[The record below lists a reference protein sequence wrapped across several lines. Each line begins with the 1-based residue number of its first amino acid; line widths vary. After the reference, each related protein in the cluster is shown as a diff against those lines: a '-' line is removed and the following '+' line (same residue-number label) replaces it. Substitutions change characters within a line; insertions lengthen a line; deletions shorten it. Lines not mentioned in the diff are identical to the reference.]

1 LAFSFQP
8 HNVNAQCYVGCE
20 SASTDLPGVPI
31 RPFCNAN
38 GFNVSATIGHDDGC
52 STTGGDIYVII
63 EAQVKAAPIESRFS
77 GLVTNNPLYF
87 SNIVY
92 APNANSPTLTQI
104 HTLGNGSRTAILFR
118 FRRTFPA
125 TVSSENFTFPFVF
138 AANFFFGDIPWNVW
152 VAAHEPDA
160 NGLPILP
167 TVPPLPG
174 EPFGKFAGTINFEA
188 PYFPII
194 GSNNISTFDNLL
206 RNSWADSDRDGQ
218 AHSIMLLPG
227 QELSPVLTIDVPQF
241 VHGFSD
247 VGDRGKLLLCAGG
260 QVKIPDGS
268 EYILTVADM
277 FTCTQAS
284 KGILVENGGRVFLS
298 GATVSDA
305 EVGVT
310 AKKGS
315 DVEVFSTTF
324 NNNYKGMRLD
334 NTGIASIAD
343 LKISFGFGFGTVFSN
358 TAGLKPPYQG
368 MAAPNTTRGYG
379 LEIISHPQ
387 VFLPNAS
394 FRGLNNGVRLF
405 RSSFTTTANFLGI
418 RADAGS
424 SVAHQGWA
432 IWGLGLGVET
442 FTYQIGNIS
451 GLTALDRSDK
461 GVYIQN
467 MNVAM
472 DRVGIAADAGISLVN
487 CKLKS
492 VSITN
497 VPTLAKALRCR
508 SYGIKTSNC
517 LPLNAGSIIR
527 GNFIDM
533 SNPGNINPIG
543 TGILLG
549 EGSKV
554 TTPNSIGW
562 IVQNNFIDLD
572 RTRWGIRGL
581 GVYNSGFYNNDIEIK
596 NNSLSNVTGVD
607 ILNTSSFT
615 ANCNDVH
622 TMATEFNAIG
632 YLLRNVNQSDY
643 SCNTT
648 NSLSTGIE
656 FSMGCEGTTLKGS
669 ELSNTPLGLLLR
681 NDVALGTQGLDGVNL
696 VQDHGNQWTASAATH
711 QALQFPL
718 VQMSRFGVDPAEN
731 AAFNPANNWGTDW
744 FVPEPTPSSPSYSCI
759 SAICLPSILAYV
771 KDRNVET
778 AVANGTIYNVGL
790 PGVVPK
796 ILENHLYAELQKN
809 PAWAVGNSLFS
820 QFLQS
825 KANTT
830 TSAFWYI
837 QQGIDALN
845 NRTDS
850 EQDAVGAA
858 ETTIASIRQS
868 LYLMDS
874 TYASGT
880 AINNVLYRQRL
891 ASLSV
896 ATATLQ
902 TLLDNIRSAR
912 LTQAAQLLTQNAA
925 IGTTQTWEQSEQ
937 QVNELEIRLFIQ
949 DSVTTPQLT
958 LLDALGTLCPQT
970 NGEGVLRAQVLY
982 NRFVEKEFS
991 PVCTGARGEAGA
1003 RTEESFVPVALR
1015 LFPNPSTG
1023 LVTIPSLDNAMRTIE
1038 VYDVAG
1044 RLTHQITTSDIEFDL
1059 SDLNSGVYLLRIKE
1073 EATGKTDSAKLIIS
1087 K

>member
-1 LAFSFQP
+1 MFF
-8 HNVNAQCYVGCE
+8 E
-20 SASTDLPGVPI
+20 SATTDLPSAAV
-31 RPFCNAN
+31 RPFCNAS
-38 GFNVSATIGHDDGC
+38 GFTVFATIGHDDGC
-52 STTGGDIYVII
+52 STTGGDVYVII
-63 EAQVKAAPIESRFS
+63 EVQIKAGAVESRFNGS
-77 GLVTNNPLYF
+77 VTNNPLYF
-87 SNIVY
+87 SNIEY
-92 APNANSPTLTQI
+92 SPDANAPTLTEI
-104 HTLGNGSRTAILFR
+104 HTLTNQSRTAIVFR
-118 FRRTFPA
+118 FRRTLPA
-125 TVSSENFTFPFVF
+125 TVSSENFTFPFKF
-138 AANFFFGDIPWNVW
+138 APNFFFGDIPWNIW
-152 VAAHEPDA
+152 VAAHGADN

-167 TVPPLPG
+167 DLPPNLSA
-174 EPFGKFAGTINFEA
+174 PFGGLAGTLNFEA

-194 GSNNISTFDNLL
+194 GTNNISTYDNLL
-206 RNSWADSDRDGQ
+206 RHSWANSDWDGQ

-241 VHGFSD
+241 VHGFTD

-268 EYILTVADM
+268 EYILTVSDM
-277 FTCTQAS
+277 FTCTEAS
-284 KGILVENGGRVFLS
+284 KGILVENGGRIWLS

-310 AKKGS
+310 ARKGS
-315 DVEVFSTTF
+315 DVESFFTTYS
-324 NNNYKGMRLD
+324 NNYKGMRLD
-334 NTGIASIAD
+334 NAGISSIPD
-343 LKISFGFGFGTVFSN
+343 IKINFTQFNTFSN
-358 TAGLKPPYQG
+358 TAALKPPYQG
-368 MAAPNTTRGYG
+368 MSAPNTTKGYG
-379 LEIISHPQ
+379 LEIISHPN
-387 VFLPNAS
+387 VSMFSGGL

-405 RSSFTTTANFLGI
+405 RSSFSTNATFTGI

-442 FTYQIGNIS
+442 LFYS
-451 GLTALDRSDK
+451 GGDIAVLTPGEINDK

-472 DRVGIAADAGISLVN
+472 NRVGITADAGISLVN
-487 CKLKS
+487 CKLKT

-497 VPTLAKALRCR
+497 LPTLPLALNCR
-508 SYGIKTSNC
+508 YYGIKTSNC

-527 GNFIDM
+527 GNFINM
-533 SNPGNINPIG
+533 SNPGNNNPVG

-554 TTPNSIGW
+554 TTKNSIGW

-581 GVYNSGFYNNDIEIK
+581 GVYQSGFYNNDIEVL
-596 NNSLSNVTGVD
+596 NNSLPEVIGVD
-607 ILNTSSFT
+607 VLNASEFT

-622 TMATEFNAIG
+622 TAAVEFNSKG
-632 YLLRNVNQSDY
+632 YLFKNVSQSDY
-643 SCNTT
+643 ICNT
-648 NSLSTGIE
+648 SDQLSTGIE
-656 FSMGCEGTTLKGS
+656 YSVGCEGTTLKGS

-681 NDVALGTQGLDGVNL
+681 NDVALGRQGRDGVNL
-696 VQDHGNQWTASAATH
+696 VQDHGNKWVASAASH
-711 QALQFPL
+711 QATNADFVNLSQ
-718 VQMSRFGVDPAEN
+718 FGVDPPEN
-731 AAFNPANNWGTDW
+731 AAFKPASNWFNW
-744 FVPEPTPSSPSYSCI
+744 FVDEILPTTSYSC
-759 SAICLPSILAYV
+759 SDAVCVPPLLAYE

-778 AVANGTIYNVGL
+778 AVANGSIYNLGM
-790 PGVVPK
+790 PGVTPK

-809 PAWAVGNSLFS
+809 PTWAVGNSLFT

-850 EQDAVGAA
+850 EQDAVSAA
-858 ETTIASIRQS
+858 ETTIASLRQS

-891 ASLSV
+891 ASLSA

-937 QVNELEIRLFIQ
+937 QVNDLEIRLFIQ
-949 DSVTTPQLT
+949 DSVTTAQLT
-958 LLDALGTLCPQT
+958 LLDALGSLCPQT

-991 PVCTGARGEAGA
+991 PVCTGARSGSGD
-1003 RTEESFVPVALR
+1003 RTVDTPESASSFTVYPIPTTGILMVSGLDATGFQADLFDISGKKVASVELID
-1015 LFPNPSTG
+1015 N
-1023 LVTIPSLDNAMRTIE
+1023 TIDL
-1038 VYDVAG
+1038 
-1044 RLTHQITTSDIEFDL
+1044 LDL
-1059 SDLNSGVYLLRIKE
+1059 SSGIYYVRLVDPNRGQVGISKI
-1073 EATGKTDSAKLIIS
+1073 IIS